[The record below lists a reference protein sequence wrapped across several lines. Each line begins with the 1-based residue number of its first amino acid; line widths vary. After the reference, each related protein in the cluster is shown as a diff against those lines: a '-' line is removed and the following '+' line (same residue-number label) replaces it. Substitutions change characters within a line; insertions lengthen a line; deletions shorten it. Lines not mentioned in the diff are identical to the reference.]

1 MRLGGYV
8 KSRWE
13 GPEQWASE
21 ARRLGYRAAPCPI
34 DHRADDSLVAAFK
47 SAAEQADIV
56 IAEVGAW
63 GNPIS
68 RDKET
73 SEKAIQFAQRQLEL
87 ADRLGARV
95 CVNISGS
102 RGEQWDGP
110 HADNFSADTFALI
123 VDSVRAIIDAVK
135 PTRTC
140 YALEMMPW
148 ALPDGADSYVRLL
161 EAIDR
166 PQMAVHFDPVNI
178 ISSPR
183 ALYSSG
189 EIIRDFV
196 AKLGPRIRNVH
207 AKDIAIGST
216 LTVHLSEVMPGAGQ
230 LDYRAFLTEL
240 NRLDPDLPLIV
251 EHLQTEEQF
260 SEACGYI
267 RGVAQELNI
276 EV

>member
-8 KSRWE
+8 KSRWD
-13 GPEQWASE
+13 GPEQWARE

-34 DHRADDSLVAAFK
+34 DHRADESLVAELRT
-47 SAAEQADIV
+47 AAERADIV

-68 RDKET
+68 RDKATGEQ
-73 SEKAIQFAQRQLEL
+73 AIQLAQWQLEL

-110 HADNFSADTFALI
+110 HADNFTDDTFALI

-135 PTRTC
+135 PTRTS

-148 ALPDGADSYVRLL
+148 ALPDGADSYARLL

-178 ISSPR
+178 VSSPR
-183 ALYSSG
+183 ALYGSG
-189 EIIRDFV
+189 ALIRDFV
-196 AKLGPRIRNVH
+196 AKLGSRIRNVH
-207 AKDIAIGST
+207 AKDISIGSK
-216 LTVHLSEVMPGAGQ
+216 LTVHLSEVVPGRGQ

-240 NRLDPDLPLIV
+240 NRLDRDLPLIV
-251 EHLQTEEQF
+251 EHLETEEQF
-260 SEACGYI
+260 NEACGFI
-267 RGVAQELNI
+267 RGVAGELGI